1 MCELAVAPRRRAVVA
16 TWLVAAFCSGPASAD
31 DGAPNKIQC
40 IAADTDGQSLRLEG
54 KLQAA
59 RKRLAVCA
67 SASCPAIVRE
77 DCVQRIDDITRA
89 LPTVLFH
96 ATNGNGHPVTDVR
109 VIMDGTV
116 LAERLDGLPLA
127 IDPGD
132 HVFTFQ
138 AVGREDAEMRIS
150 ISEGD
155 KERHGVVLRALSGD
169 VSGGPPAVMAPAPR
183 IDRPLR
189 SVSGPPVA
197 AMPSAPGPMAP
208 EPAAS
213 QEDVDPKS
221 TRRNAAIAAGAVG
234 ILGVGFGTLF
244 GIITISDWNAAQRAC
259 GASCSANSDGQRDEK
274 SAWANGTASTISFV
288 AGGAALTTAAI
299 LWFAVPDP
307 MPPRVGMR
315 VLPRVGPGQGEV
327 VFESRF

>member
-1 MCELAVAPRRRAVVA
+1 MATRCRRRIVVA
-16 TWLVAAFCSGPASAD
+16 ACMVAAFCAGPASAD
-31 DGAPNKIQC
+31 DKAPNKIQC

-54 KLQAA
+54 KLHAA
-59 RKRLAVCA
+59 RERLAVCA

-89 LPTVLFH
+89 MPTVLFH

-116 LAERLDGLPLA
+116 LAERLDGQPLA

-169 VSGGPPAVMAPAPR
+169 VTGGAPPVLAPAPR
-183 IDRPLR
+183 VNRASR
-189 SVSGPPVA
+189 SISGPPRAPAPVA
-197 AMPSAPGPMAP
+197 PVAP
-208 EPAAS
+208 EPAAP

-221 TRRNAAIAAGAVG
+221 TRRNAVIAAGAVG
-234 ILGVGFGTLF
+234 ILGVGLGTLF
-244 GIITISDWNAAQRAC
+244 GIITMSDWNAAQRDC
-259 GASCSANSDGQRDEK
+259 GASCPASSAGQREER
-274 SAWANGTASTISFV
+274 SASANGTASTIAFV
-288 AGGAALTTAAI
+288 AGGAGLATAAI
-299 LWFAVPDP
+299 LWFAVPNP
-307 MPPRVGMR
+307 VPPGVGMR
-315 VLPRVGPGQGEV
+315 VVPRVGPGRGEV